1 MLARLVNLL
10 KSLSVPAPTLAGA
23 ATVRSGW

>member
-1 MLARLVNLL
+1 MLARLINLL

-23 ATVRSGW
+23 AFTKSAW

>member
-10 KSLSVPAPTLAGA
+10 KSITIPAPTLAGA
-23 ATVRSGW
+23 AFTKSAW